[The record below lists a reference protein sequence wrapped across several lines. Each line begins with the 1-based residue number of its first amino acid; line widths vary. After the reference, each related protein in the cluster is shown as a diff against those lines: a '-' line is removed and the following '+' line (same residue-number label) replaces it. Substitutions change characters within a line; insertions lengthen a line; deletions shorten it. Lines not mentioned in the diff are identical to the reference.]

1 MRNRSWWRFLAVL
14 LLLAQPAVAQD
25 PRSAVLRP
33 PKGAEVAIVV
43 FEDLQCPDCS
53 RAAPLLLEA
62 SKTYKIP
69 KLRYD
74 FPLPRHL
81 WAREA
86 AIYAKFFDDKPEALG
101 DDFRDYIFSNQPAI
115 TKDNLRSYA
124 EKFAAEH
131 KLALPFAV
139 DPTGELEKKVQPRH
153 RRGQERGRA
162 AHSHDLRGQRRTRR
176 HALRRGGGPQPA
188 LPDDRGD
195 EAAGGLVAGAVAVA

>member
-14 LLLAQPAVAQD
+14 LLLALPAVAQD

-33 PKGAEVAIVV
+33 PKGVKVAIVV
-43 FEDLQCPDCS
+43 FEDLQCPDCA

-74 FPLPRHL
+74 FPLPKHL

-86 AIYAKFFDDKPEALG
+86 AIYAKFFDDKPNGLG
-101 DDFRDYIFSNQPAI
+101 GDFRDYVFSNQPAI

-139 DPTGELEKKVQPRH
+139 DPTGELEKKVQRDVDL
-153 RRGQERGRA
+153 GR
-162 AHSHDLRGQRRTRR
+162 SVGVQRTPTIYVVSDVRAGT
-176 HALRRGGGPQPA
+176 PFVEVV
-188 LPDDRGD
+188 DRSQLFQMI
-195 EAAGGLVAGAVAVA
+195 EAMKRQADW

>member
-14 LLLAQPAVAQD
+14 LLLALPAVAQD
-25 PRSAVLRP
+25 PRSGVLRP
-33 PKGAEVAIVV
+33 PKGVKVAIVV

-74 FPLPRHL
+74 FPLPKHL

-86 AIYAKFFDDKPEALG
+86 AIYAKFFDDKPKGLG

-139 DPTGELEKKVQPRH
+139 DPTGELEKKVQRDVDV
-153 RRGQERGRA
+153 GR
-162 AHSHDLRGQRRTRR
+162 SVGVQRTPTIYVVSDVRAGT
-176 HALRRGGGPQPA
+176 PFVEVV
-188 LPDDRGD
+188 DRSQLFQMI
-195 EAAGGLVAGAVAVA
+195 EAMKRQADW